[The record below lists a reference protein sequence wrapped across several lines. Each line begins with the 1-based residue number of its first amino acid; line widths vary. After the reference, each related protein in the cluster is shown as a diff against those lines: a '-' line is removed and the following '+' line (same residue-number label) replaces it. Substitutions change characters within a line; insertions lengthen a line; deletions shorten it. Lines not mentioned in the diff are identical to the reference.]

1 MRLPEVIRTRQRY
14 EPLLNVAPAIA
25 AMPVALIAATLHYT
39 ADFGVAYRGGA
50 EAWATGHPQNLV
62 LWTGTPFLALVMAS
76 ITRLAPDYVAARIFM
91 AVNLSVWM
99 VLLAMVWPRL
109 RSRVPSAW
117 WWATLAAACLLAP
130 AVSTI
135 FWLQFNLMVFV
146 MGLAGFVL
154 AGRHDRTSGF
164 LLGLSVALKPIL
176 ILLPLAFLLRR
187 RSRAAGAWA
196 IVTAAALT
204 VLGFVF
210 LAWRA
215 NDPRV
220 LNPLD
225 YLAGFLRNGR
235 APIAACIVENYSPVA
250 LLCRLGL
257 EPSTIITVAISA
269 ILVLAGWLL
278 VRGLPQSPEG
288 EWETFAAACFLST
301 MVGPIDWNHYGLL
314 TGPLFLLL
322 SYQFWRDG
330 APRAL
335 WLCLVLAYVLTDL
348 VWDPLSS
355 LAGAPITLLVFT
367 YTAGQF
373 GQYFLL
379 LAWIR
384 WRRLRTGLVPH
395 PIARLADAGPA

>member
-1 MRLPEVIRTRQRY
+1 MLLPEVIRSRQWY

-25 AMPVALIAATLHYT
+25 ALPLALIAVSLHYT

-76 ITRLAPDYVAARIFM
+76 VTRLEPDYVAARVFM

-99 VLLAMVWPRL
+99 VLLTMAWPRL

-135 FWLQFNLMVFV
+135 FWLQFNLVVFV

-154 AGRHDRTSGF
+154 AGRHDRSSGF

-187 RSRAAGAWA
+187 RSRVAGTWA
-196 IVTAAALT
+196 VVTAAALT

-215 NDPRV
+215 NDARV

-225 YLAGFLRNGR
+225 YLEGFLRNGR

-257 EPSTIITVAISA
+257 EPSTTVTVAISA
-269 ILVLAGWLL
+269 ILLLLGWLL

-322 SYQFWRDG
+322 AYQFWRDG
-330 APRAL
+330 APRPL
-335 WLCLVLAYVLTDL
+335 WLGLVLAYVLTDL

-355 LAGAPITLLVFT
+355 IAGAPIPLLVFT

-379 LAWIR
+379 LTWIR
-384 WRRLRTGLVPH
+384 WRRLRAGLVPQ
-395 PIARLADAGPA
+395 PTARLARARPA

>member
-1 MRLPEVIRTRQRY
+1 
-14 EPLLNVAPAIA
+14 
-25 AMPVALIAATLHYT
+25 
-39 ADFGVAYRGGA
+39 
-50 EAWATGHPQNLV
+50 
-62 LWTGTPFLALVMAS
+62 
-76 ITRLAPDYVAARIFM
+76 
-91 AVNLSVWM
+91 
-99 VLLAMVWPRL
+99 
-109 RSRVPSAW
+109 
-117 WWATLAAACLLAP
+117 
-130 AVSTI
+130 
-135 FWLQFNLMVFV
+135 
-146 MGLAGFVL
+146 
-154 AGRHDRTSGF
+154 
-164 LLGLSVALKPIL
+164 
-176 ILLPLAFLLRR
+176 
-187 RSRAAGAWA
+187 
-196 IVTAAALT
+196 
-204 VLGFVF
+204 
-210 LAWRA
+210 
-215 NDPRV
+215 
-220 LNPLD
+220 
-225 YLAGFLRNGR
+225 
-235 APIAACIVENYSPVA
+235 
-250 LLCRLGL
+250 
-257 EPSTIITVAISA
+257 STIITVAISA